1 MATITTIQGTD
12 SLSASRLTLNNN
24 FAAINGDVVDL
35 ISMLDITTNNLTGV
49 NAAEVTTLSIDGGQS
64 ATFSSTLNEL
74 DATETRINGLAT
86 LDGGVVYGFENIG
99 GAGMPANNSFESS
112 TYIVDA
118 TIAPTVAM
126 NTAEDG
132 QEVTLIASTG
142 QVVVTAG
149 NAPIAG
155 VTATITLDQY
165 NTVTLRYVGTSWYV
179 ISASPMGV
187 VIV

>member
-24 FAAINGDVVDL
+24 FAALNSDVVSL
-35 ISMLDITTNNLTGV
+35 IGLLDITTNNLTNV

-64 ATFSSTLNEL
+64 ANFTSALNEL
-74 DATETRINGLAT
+74 DATETRIGGLAT

-99 GAGMPANNSFESS
+99 AGGMPSNNAFTSS
-112 TYIVDA
+112 SYIVDGL
-118 TIAPTVAM
+118 TAPTVAM
-126 NTAEDG
+126 NTASDG
-132 QEVTLIASTG
+132 QEVTLIAEG
-142 QVVVTAG
+142 AQVVVTPG

-155 VTATITLDQY
+155 VTASITLDQY